1 MNSLLGV
8 QGRGRI
14 GNGGNKTDWN
24 GRGGVKERVAV
35 ELNRDKAQTEEVGIA
50 QEETTDQE

>member
-24 GRGGVKERVAV
+24 GRGGAKERVVV